1 MIRHH
6 PNTDLLTDYTVG
18 SLSLAPTISVTTHLK
33 FCDQCRDSVHSL
45 KQLGGALLSDA
56 EPETVSGDLLSQTL
70 AKLDVESVTQDNA
83 IEAVSDAQS
92 TKCDDELKG
101 IPNYLNKFLPRNGLS
116 WRKLSSSVTVA
127 PISVGETQYELAL
140 HKICAGGK
148 TPVHDHH
155 GVEYTVVL
163 KGSFSDE
170 DGMYHEGDFVVREP
184 GDVHRPFAT
193 QHEDC
198 ICLSVLEA
206 PIKLKGLG
214 RVLNP
219 FMKFQPS

>member
-1 MIRHH
+1 MIKHH
-6 PNTDLLTDYTVG
+6 PSTALLADYTVG
-18 SLSLAPTISVTTHLK
+18 SLSVAPAVSVTTHLK
-33 FCDQCRDSVHSL
+33 YCQQCRDSVGSL
-45 KQLGGALLSDA
+45 KQLGGALLCEA
-56 EPETVSGDLLSQTL
+56 EPAQISNDLLSQTL
-70 AKLDVESVTQDNA
+70 DRLDADESEMSLAEGASEVH
-83 IEAVSDAQS
+83 EFELS
-92 TKCDDELKG
+92 DELKG
-101 IPNYLNKFLPRNGLS
+101 VPEYLNQFLLKNELN

-127 PISVGETQYELAL
+127 PISVGETRYELAL
-140 HKICAGGK
+140 HKICAGGQ
-148 TPVHDHH
+148 TPIHDHN

-170 DGMYHEGDFVVREP
+170 DGMYNEGDFLTREP

-206 PIKLKGLG
+206 PIRLKGLG

-219 FMKFQPS
+219 FMRFQPS

>member
-1 MIRHH
+1 MIKHH
-6 PNTDLLTDYTVG
+6 PSTALLTDYTVG
-18 SLSLAPTISVTTHLK
+18 SLSVAPAVSITTHLK
-33 FCDQCRDSVHSL
+33 YCQQCRDSVSSL
-45 KQLGGALLSDA
+45 KQLGGALLCEA
-56 EPETVSGDLLSQTL
+56 EPAQVSNDLLSQTL
-70 AKLDVESVTQDNA
+70 DRLDAEEGEMALAEGASEVHEFELS
-83 IEAVSDAQS
+83 
-92 TKCDDELKG
+92 DELKG
-101 IPNYLNKFLPRNGLS
+101 IPEYLNQFLPRNGLN

-127 PISVGETQYELAL
+127 PISVGETRYELAL
-140 HKICAGGK
+140 HKICAGGQ
-148 TPVHDHH
+148 TPVHDHS

-170 DGMYHEGDFVVREP
+170 DGMYNEGDFLTREP
-184 GDVHRPFAT
+184 GDIHRPFAT

-219 FMKFQPS
+219 FMRFQPS

>member
-1 MIRHH
+1 MIKHH
-6 PNTDLLTDYTVG
+6 PSTALLTDYTVG
-18 SLSLAPTISVTTHLK
+18 SLSVAPAVSVTTHLK
-33 FCDQCRDSVHSL
+33 FCQQCRDSVGSL
-45 KQLGGALLSDA
+45 KQLGGALLCEA
-56 EPETVSGDLLSQTL
+56 EPSPISDNLLSQTL
-70 AKLDVESVTQDNA
+70 GRLEAEENEAPLAEGASEVQDF
-83 IEAVSDAQS
+83 ELSE
-92 TKCDDELKG
+92 ELKG
-101 IPNYLNKFLPRNGLS
+101 IPDYLNQFLPRNGLN

-140 HKICAGGK
+140 HKICAGGQ
-148 TPVHDHH
+148 TPAHDHN

-170 DGMYHEGDFVVREP
+170 DGMYNEGDFLIREP

-206 PIKLKGLG
+206 PIRLKGLG

-219 FMKFQPS
+219 FMRFQPS

>member
-1 MIRHH
+1 MIKHH
-6 PNTDLLTDYTVG
+6 PSTALLTDYTVG
-18 SLSLAPTISVTTHLK
+18 SLSVAPAVSVTTHLK
-33 FCDQCRDSVHSL
+33 FCQQCRDSVGSL
-45 KQLGGALLSDA
+45 KQLGGALLCEA
-56 EPETVSGDLLSQTL
+56 EPSPISDDLLSQTL
-70 AKLDVESVTQDNA
+70 GRLDAEEN
-83 IEAVSDAQS
+83 EASLAEGACEVKGFELS
-92 TKCDDELKG
+92 EGLKG
-101 IPNYLNKFLPRNGLS
+101 IPHYLNQFLPRNGLG

-127 PISVGETQYELAL
+127 PISVGETHYELAL
-140 HKICAGGK
+140 HKICAGGQ
-148 TPVHDHH
+148 TPAHDHN

-170 DGMYHEGDFVVREP
+170 DGMYNEGDFLIREP

-206 PIKLKGLG
+206 PIRLKGLG

-219 FMKFQPS
+219 FMRFQPS

>member
-1 MIRHH
+1 MIKHH
-6 PNTDLLTDYTVG
+6 PSTALLTDYTVG
-18 SLSLAPTISVTTHLK
+18 SLSVAPAVSVTTHLK
-33 FCDQCRDSVHSL
+33 FCQQCRDSVGSL
-45 KQLGGALLSDA
+45 KQLGGAFLCEA
-56 EPETVSGDLLSQTL
+56 EPAQISDDLLSQTL
-70 AKLDVESVTQDNA
+70 GRLDAEEN
-83 IEAVSDAQS
+83 EAPFAEGASEVHDFGLSE
-92 TKCDDELKG
+92 ELKG
-101 IPNYLNKFLPRNGLS
+101 IPDYLSQFLPSDGLN

-140 HKICAGGK
+140 HKICAGGQ
-148 TPVHDHH
+148 TPAHDHN

-170 DGMYHEGDFVVREP
+170 DGMYNEGDFLTREP

-206 PIKLKGLG
+206 PIRLKGLG

-219 FMKFQPS
+219 FMRFQPS

>member
-1 MIRHH
+1 MIKHH
-6 PNTDLLTDYTVG
+6 PSTALLTDYTVG
-18 SLSLAPTISVTTHLK
+18 SMSIAPAVSVTTHLK
-33 FCDQCRDSVHSL
+33 YCQQCRDSVGSL
-45 KQLGGALLSDA
+45 KQLGGALLCEA
-56 EPETVSGDLLSQTL
+56 EPAQVSSDLLSQTL
-70 AKLDVESVTQDNA
+70 DRLDADEGEVALAEGASEVH
-83 IEAVSDAQS
+83 EFELS
-92 TKCDDELKG
+92 DELKG
-101 IPNYLNKFLPRNGLS
+101 VPEYLNQFLPRGGLN

-127 PISVGETQYELAL
+127 PISVGETRYELAL
-140 HKICAGGK
+140 HKICAGGQ
-148 TPVHDHH
+148 TPVHDHN

-170 DGMYHEGDFVVREP
+170 DGMYNEGDFLAREP

-206 PIKLKGLG
+206 PIRLKGLG

-219 FMKFQPS
+219 FMRFQPS